1 MDGSDIIQGRKYR
14 GNSKFEGE
22 DIELILDVLIFEWS
36 MGQSNENIT
45 DEEWKFGLD
54 IQEGKLDWRKI
65 LEMLA

>member
-14 GNSKFEGE
+14 GTSKFEGE

-36 MGQSNENIT
+36 MGQSDENIT
-45 DEEWKFGLD
+45 GEKWKFGLD
-54 IQEGKLDWRKI
+54 IQKGKLDWGTI

>member
-1 MDGSDIIQGRKYR
+1 
-14 GNSKFEGE
+14 
-22 DIELILDVLIFEWS
+22 

-45 DEEWKFGLD
+45 DEKWKFGLD